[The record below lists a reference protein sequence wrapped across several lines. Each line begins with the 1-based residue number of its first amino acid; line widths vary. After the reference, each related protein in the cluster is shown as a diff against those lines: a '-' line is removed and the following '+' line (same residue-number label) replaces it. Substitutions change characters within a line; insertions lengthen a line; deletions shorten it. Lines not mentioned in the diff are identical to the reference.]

1 MKKQMSIR
9 FLTAGTFLL
18 VLLCLLCLLCL
29 TAYVQHNRSLQER
42 DRMEHI
48 AIFRCFRGALAE
60 WQGRLSGVP
69 LRTQTSVM

>member
-18 VLLCLLCLLCL
+18 VLLCLLCL
-29 TAYVQHNRSLQER
+29 TAYVRHNRSLQER
-42 DRMEHI
+42 DRVEHI